1 MQAQLSI
8 PLRSSPRSDLRRL
21 IATLAALALAALLAF
36 GGAARA
42 QSVEAE
48 YRIGPGD
55 KLNITVFGQSD
66 LSGPVV
72 VDGSGRISF
81 PLLGLIEVNG
91 KTVAELQAEITDR
104 LDRDFLVD
112 PKVSI
117 EIANHRPFFILGQVN
132 KPGSYPY
139 IEGMTVRMAVALAGG
154 FTRRARESPV
164 TLIRGADPERK
175 EIEAD
180 LDATVLPGDTIQ
192 VERRLF

>member
-1 MQAQLSI
+1 MRALRPVSI
-8 PLRSSPRSDLRRL
+8 RRL
-21 IATLAALALAALLAF
+21 LAALAAALVFALVLGVPGSPA
-36 GGAARA
+36 GA
-42 QSVEAE
+42 QTVQD

-72 VDGSGRISF
+72 VDGSGRIAF
-81 PLLGLIEVNG
+81 PLLGQIDANG
-91 KTVAELQAEITDR
+91 KTLSELRAEITAA

-117 EIANHRPFFILGQVN
+117 EVANHRPFFILGQVN
-132 KPGSYPY
+132 KPGSYSY

-164 TLIRGADPERK
+164 TLIRGDDPDKKNRDAE
-175 EIEAD
+175 
-180 LDATVLPGDTIQ
+180 LDETVLPGDTIQ